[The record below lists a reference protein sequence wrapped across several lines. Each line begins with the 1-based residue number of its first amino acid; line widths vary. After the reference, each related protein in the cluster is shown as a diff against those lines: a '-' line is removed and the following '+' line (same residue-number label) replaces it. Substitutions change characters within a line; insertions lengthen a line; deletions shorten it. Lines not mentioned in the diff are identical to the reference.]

1 MSKTPETRKRYNIL
15 AMIFVTVVINYLD
28 RTNISVAAFALRKD
42 LEIDTI
48 QMGYV
53 FSAFGWFYAALQIP
67 GGIVADKIKSR
78 ILYAFILTFWSIA
91 TLLQG
96 LVNSFAL
103 LLGLRA
109 SIGVFEAPSYPIN
122 NLVVSRWFPEKERAS
137 AIAIYTSGQ
146 FLGLAFLMPVLTLI
160 QDALGWRGLFVVSGI
175 IGIIWAVIWYMF
187 YRDPKNHKSVSK
199 SELEYIEEGGGLI
212 EAKPKEKTKT
222 KVEFSASGLQQALK
236 YFGQAFI
243 YRKLWA
249 IYLGQ
254 FCLGATTMFFLTWFP
269 TYLVEFRGLDFIK
282 SGYLASLP
290 FLAAFVGVLLSGFTS
305 DFLIKKGVS
314 NEIARKAP
322 IIIGMLLSTSII
334 GANYTDD
341 TFFIILFLAIAFFGT
356 GLASIAWVFVSLI
369 APKEN
374 LGLVGGAF
382 NFIGG
387 LSGIVIPIVIGYLV
401 KDGDFSPALIF
412 IAAIAF
418 LGFFSYTFLVG
429 KVERIVPK
437 K

>member
-1 MSKTPETRKRYNIL
+1 MAANSLKPKTKKRYGIL
-15 AMIFVTVVINYLD
+15 SMIFITVVINYLD

-42 LEIDTI
+42 LGIDTV

-53 FSAFGWFYAALQIP
+53 FSAFGIFYASLQIP
-67 GGIVADKIKSR
+67 GGILADKIKSR
-78 ILYAFILTFWSIA
+78 ILYTIILILWSVA
-91 TLLQG
+91 TLFQG
-96 LVNSFAL
+96 LVNSFAV

-109 SIGVFEAPSYPIN
+109 SIGAFEAPSYPIN
-122 NLVVSRWFPEKERAS
+122 NLVVSKWFPEKERAS
-137 AIAIYTSGQ
+137 AIAVYTSGQ

-160 QDALGWRGLFVVSGI
+160 QDALGWRGLFIVSGI
-175 IGIIWAVIWYMF
+175 IGIVWAIVWYMF
-187 YRDPKNHKSVSK
+187 YRDPRDHKSISE
-199 SELEYIEEGGGLI
+199 SELEYIESGGGLVGSKI
-212 EAKPKEKTKT
+212 EANEKKKFT
-222 KVEFSASGLQQALK
+222 VDDLV
-236 YFGQAFI
+236 QAFK
-243 YRKLWA
+243 YRKLWGVY
-249 IYLGQ
+249 IGQ

-314 NEIARKAP
+314 NEISRKAP

-356 GLASIAWVFVSLI
+356 GLASIAWVFISLI

-374 LGLVGGAF
+374 MGLVGGVF

-387 LSGIVIPIVIGYLV
+387 LSAIIIPSVIGHLV

-412 IAAIAF
+412 IAAVAF
-418 LGFFSYTFLVG
+418 LGFFSYTFLIG

>member
-1 MSKTPETRKRYNIL
+1 MAKTPETKKRYNIL

-42 LEIDTI
+42 LGIDTI

-67 GGIVADKIKSR
+67 GGIVADKVKSR
-78 ILYAFILTFWSIA
+78 ILYAFMLAFWSIA

-146 FLGLAFLMPVLTLI
+146 FLGLAFLMPILTLI
-160 QDALGWRGLFVVSGI
+160 QDALGWRGLFIVSGI
-175 IGIIWAVIWYMF
+175 IGLIWAGIWYVF
-187 YRDPKNHKSVSK
+187 YRDPKDHKSVSD
-199 SELEYIEEGGGLI
+199 SELKYIEAGGGLVTA
-212 EAKPKEKTKT
+212 ENKEKVKINFQWNDF
-222 KVEFSASGLQQALK
+222 K
-236 YFGQAFI
+236 QAFI
-243 YRKLWA
+243 YRKLWG
-249 IYLGQ
+249 IYIGQ
-254 FCLGATTMFFLTWFP
+254 FCLGAITMFFLTWFP

-290 FLAAFVGVLLSGFTS
+290 FLAAFMGVLLSGFTS

-314 NEIARKAP
+314 NEISRKGP
-322 IIIGMLLSTSII
+322 IIIGMLLSTCII

-341 TFFIILFLAIAFFGT
+341 TFYIILFLAIAFFGT

-369 APKEN
+369 APKDN

-387 LSGIVIPIVIGYLV
+387 LSGIVVPIVIGYLV

-412 IAAIAF
+412 IAAVAL

-437 K
+437 KI

>member
-1 MSKTPETRKRYNIL
+1 MGLNMRRPETRKRYNIL

-28 RTNISVAAFALRKD
+28 RTNISVAAFALRQE
-42 LEIDTI
+42 LGIDTV

-53 FSAFGWFYAALQIP
+53 FSAFGWFYACLQIP

-78 ILYAFILTFWSIA
+78 VLYAFLLTFWSIA

-96 LVNSFAL
+96 LINSFIV

-137 AIAIYTSGQ
+137 AIGIYTSGQ
-146 FLGLAFLMPVLTLI
+146 FLGLAFLMPILTLI
-160 QDALGWRGLFVVSGI
+160 QNALGWRGLFVVSGI
-175 IGIIWAVIWYMF
+175 IGLVWAAIWYIF
-187 YRDPKNHKSVSK
+187 YRDPRDHKSVSE
-199 SELEYIEEGGGLI
+199 SELEYIEKGGGLVGS
-212 EAKPKEKTKT
+212 KVKDNEKK
-222 KVEFSASGLQQALK
+222 KFAWDDFK
-236 YFGQAFI
+236 QAFI
-243 YRKLWA
+243 YRKLWG

-314 NEIARKAP
+314 NEISRKAP
-322 IIIGMLLSTSII
+322 IIIGMLLSTCII

>member
-1 MSKTPETRKRYNIL
+1 MAKTPETKKRYNIL

-42 LEIDTI
+42 LGIDTI

-67 GGIVADKIKSR
+67 GGIIADKVKSR
-78 ILYAFILTFWSIA
+78 ILYAFMLAFWSIA

-146 FLGLAFLMPVLTLI
+146 FLGLAFLMPILTLI
-160 QDALGWRGLFVVSGI
+160 QDALGWRGLFIVSGI
-175 IGIIWAVIWYMF
+175 IGLIWAGIWYVF
-187 YRDPKNHKSVSK
+187 YRDPKDHKSVSD
-199 SELEYIEEGGGLI
+199 SELKYIEAGGGLVTA
-212 EAKPKEKTKT
+212 ENKEEVKINFQWNDFK
-222 KVEFSASGLQQALK
+222 
-236 YFGQAFI
+236 QAFI
-243 YRKLWA
+243 YRKLWG
-249 IYLGQ
+249 IYIGQ
-254 FCLGATTMFFLTWFP
+254 FCLGAITMFFLTWFP

-290 FLAAFVGVLLSGFTS
+290 FLAAFMGVLLSGFTS

-314 NEIARKAP
+314 NEISRKGP
-322 IIIGMLLSTSII
+322 IIIGMLLSTCII

-341 TFFIILFLAIAFFGT
+341 TFYIILFLAIAFFGT

-369 APKEN
+369 APKDN

-387 LSGIVIPIVIGYLV
+387 LSGIVVPIVIGYLV

-412 IAAIAF
+412 IAAVAL

-437 K
+437 KI

>member
-1 MSKTPETRKRYNIL
+1 MAKTPETKKRYNIL

-42 LEIDTI
+42 LGIDTI

-67 GGIVADKIKSR
+67 GGIIADKVKSR
-78 ILYAFILTFWSIA
+78 ILYAFMLAFWSIA

-146 FLGLAFLMPVLTLI
+146 FLGLAFLMPILTLI
-160 QDALGWRGLFVVSGI
+160 QDALGWRGLFIVSGI
-175 IGIIWAVIWYMF
+175 IGLIWAGIWYVF
-187 YRDPKNHKSVSK
+187 YRDPKDHKSVSD
-199 SELEYIEEGGGLI
+199 SELKYIEAGGGLVTA
-212 EAKPKEKTKT
+212 ENKEKVKINFQWNDF
-222 KVEFSASGLQQALK
+222 K
-236 YFGQAFI
+236 QAFI
-243 YRKLWA
+243 YRKLWG
-249 IYLGQ
+249 IYIGQ
-254 FCLGATTMFFLTWFP
+254 FCLGAITMFFLTWFP

-290 FLAAFVGVLLSGFTS
+290 FLAAFMGVLLSGFTS

-314 NEIARKAP
+314 NEISRKGP
-322 IIIGMLLSTSII
+322 IIIGMLLSTCII

-341 TFFIILFLAIAFFGT
+341 TFYIILFLAIAFFGT

-369 APKEN
+369 APKDN

-387 LSGIVIPIVIGYLV
+387 LSGIVVPIVIGYLV

-412 IAAIAF
+412 IAAVAL

-437 K
+437 KI